1 MAKFICPSCG
11 KELEM
16 IECRVSHFLLYDEKL
31 QRYLWSDTSSLSDPG
46 SYYCTE
52 CESYIPYDQIKEVAM
67 EASR

>member
-1 MAKFICPSCG
+1 MAKFICPSCS
-11 KELEM
+11 KELEL

-31 QRYLWSDTSSLSDPG
+31 QSYLWNESSRLSAPG

-52 CESYIPYDQIKEVAM
+52 CESSIPYEQIKEVAM